1 VTDREVFSKLVELGE
16 KSVPACL
23 ATVIETQGSTPRD
36 SGAKMLV
43 CADGTT
49 FGSVGGGCCEDQV
62 RSAALRCLLSTGNP
76 ELVEVDLTDDVGT
89 RDGDVCGGTMQIFVE
104 PVFHRQ

>member
-1 VTDREVFSKLVELGE
+1 VTDRQVFAKLVELRE
-16 KSVPACL
+16 KGLPACL
-23 ATVIETQGSTPRD
+23 ATVVEVHGSAPRD

-62 RSAALRCLLSTGNP
+62 RSAALRCLLSTENP
-76 ELVEVDLTDDVGT
+76 ELVAVDLTDDVGT
-89 RDGDVCGGTMQIFVE
+89 RDGDVCGGTMKIFVE